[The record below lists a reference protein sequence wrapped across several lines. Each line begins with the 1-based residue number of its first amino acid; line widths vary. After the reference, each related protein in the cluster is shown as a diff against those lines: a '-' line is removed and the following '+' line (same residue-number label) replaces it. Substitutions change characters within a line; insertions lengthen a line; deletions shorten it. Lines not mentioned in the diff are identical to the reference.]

1 MMEVLEWLRSQ
12 TPNFSPSLDGRGRG

>member
-12 TPNFSPSLDGRGRG
+12 TPNFSLSLDGRGRG